1 MILTKETIE
10 KIVEA
15 ILAEDTDV
23 ETDVETWTE
32 AIQGDFVILVD
43 YTVRQE
49 VHKEY
54 MYHSEVCAYENLS
67 YRYVDYAEITGINVG
82 NIKTDEEDIPVENE
96 EELHKAV
103 EEAVEANYPL

>member
-23 ETDVETWTE
+23 ETWTE
-32 AIQGDFVILVD
+32 AIQGGFVILVD
-43 YTVRQE
+43 YKVRQE

-103 EEAVEANYPL
+103 EEAVEENYPL